1 MTLERERAS
10 LDLRRP
16 TRIGISGSYGG
27 MNLGDEAILQSIIAE
42 LRRRIPGSLEVLV
55 FSMGPADT
63 LARHD
68 VERALPVREL
78 SRAEVTEEIGGLDL
92 FILGGGGLLYN
103 GEARHY
109 VRELQIAREFGIPAM
124 TWALGAGPLDDRED
138 RSAVRRVLNRTDA
151 IVVRD
156 ERDRRLLQEVGVARD
171 VSVTADPALLM
182 KPEPF
187 TPDMLR
193 AEGLAPGT
201 RLIGLSVREPG
212 PAAPGLEIGDYHS
225 LLANAA
231 DFLVDRLG
239 ATVVFVPMERCR
251 SDLQHAH
258 GVLSRMALPQHARIL
273 YAEYTPGQVLGFMSH
288 LELAIGMRLHFLIF
302 AALAGVTF
310 VPLPY
315 ASKVE
320 GLVHELGIPAL
331 PIQDLK
337 VGRLLA
343 RIDHA
348 WDMRD
353 ELRDR
358 VTERLPLLRQR
369 AARTAEMAT
378 TLVSSAAVTNP

>member
-63 LARHD
+63 LAPWARHD
-68 VERALPVREL
+68 VERALLVREL

-156 ERDRRLLQEVGVARD
+156 ERDRRLLQEVGGVGQQRVVVPDLEAGGCGSRLADGEPDQARAGSEPLRPEHVRGERFRLHQEGRVGRHRD
-171 VSVTADPALLM
+171 VA
-182 KPEPF
+182 
-187 TPDMLR
+187 
-193 AEGLAPGT
+193 
-201 RLIGLSVREPG
+201 
-212 PAAPGLEIGDYHS
+212 GD
-225 LLANAA
+225 A

-251 SDLQHAH
+251 SDL
-258 GVLSRMALPQHARIL
+258 QHARIL

-302 AALAGVTF
+302 PALAGVTF

-320 GLVHELGIPAL
+320 GLVHELGIPSL
-331 PIQDLK
+331 PIQDLT